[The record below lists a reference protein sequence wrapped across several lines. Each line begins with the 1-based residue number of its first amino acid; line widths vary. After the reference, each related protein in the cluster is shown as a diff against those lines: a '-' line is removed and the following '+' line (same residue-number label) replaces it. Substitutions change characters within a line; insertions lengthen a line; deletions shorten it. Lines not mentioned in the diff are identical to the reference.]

1 MWVSADSDA
10 GDPQPPL
17 IPDDSYLSLTS
28 DSGLPMDIANGF
40 DLSLGFL
47 NLGINS
53 TDGDR
58 FDLGFNGPSLPKKW
72 LHLQSIATI
81 KETENLWIKF

>member
-1 MWVSADSDA
+1 MWASADSDA

-17 IPDDSYLSLTS
+17 ILDDPNYLSLTS

-47 NLGINS
+47 TLGIDS
-53 TDGDR
+53 TDGDG
-58 FDLGFNGPSLPKKW
+58 FDLGSSMAHPSL
-72 LHLQSIATI
+72 
-81 KETENLWIKF
+81 

>member
-47 NLGINS
+47 TLGIDS
-53 TDGDR
+53 TDGDG
-58 FDLGFNGPSLPKKW
+58 FDLGSSMAHPSLKNGAIFNP
-72 LHLQSIATI
+72 
-81 KETENLWIKF
+81 

>member
-1 MWVSADSDA
+1 
-10 GDPQPPL
+10 
-17 IPDDSYLSLTS
+17 
-28 DSGLPMDIANGF
+28 MDLANGF

-53 TDGDR
+53 TDGDG

-72 LHLQSIATI
+72 LRLQSIATI
-81 KETENLWIKF
+81 KETENL